1 MKKLIFICLMA
12 MPFSVWAQEEASTA
26 TPESATEATETTNEA
41 PATASAQSDEGDQ
54 KPNFPDLAGT
64 VSKKVVCKLNND
76 EREISIVQDPEG
88 PSSVVYKKNGEE
100 KTVAYAQNDGNY
112 VERVAEK
119 IQSNLE
125 AASFTC
131 ENAQ

>member
-1 MKKLIFICLMA
+1 MKKMIFICCLIA
-12 MPFSVWAQEEASTA
+12 MPFSVWAQDDDAA
-26 TPESATEATETTNEA
+26 ATEAVATESTQTEA
-41 PATASAQSDEGDQ
+41 TDDAEDSDEADQ

-64 VSKKVVCKLNND
+64 VSKKVVCKLNDD

-100 KTVAYAQNDGNY
+100 KTIAYAKNDGSY

-119 IQSNLE
+119 IQTNLE

-131 ENAQ
+131 ETAE